1 MSVYLS
7 ARLLI
12 FTRSSGVKGE
22 GAVSFGCDLKRRQN
36 SSHLSAL
43 RKRKKNNSNREK
55 IADHNPTSPLLEG
68 TDLAEEAAPVAL
80 LCIATLSSD
89 SSNPDFRY
97 SGVRFTNHI

>member
-1 MSVYLS
+1 MSVYFS

-12 FTRSSGVKGE
+12 FTRSRGVKGE
-22 GAVSFGCDLKRRQN
+22 GAVSFGCDLKRRPN

-43 RKRKKNNSNREK
+43 RKKKKNSNGEK
-55 IADHNPTSPLLEG
+55 FADQYPTSPLLEG
-68 TDLAEEAAPVAL
+68 TDLAVEAAPVAL